1 MNRSKCIDKCLSII
15 ISNQY
20 LQVDK
25 DPTASIERKV
35 QETLSKIKGKIPSL
49 LYSKIYPI
57 GSSPGRFYGTAKNCR
72 RLPLRPI
79 ISNIGTATYEL
90 AKYLAQILKPLG

>member
-57 GSSPGRFYGTAKNCR
+57 GSSPGRFYGTA
-72 RLPLRPI
+72 
-79 ISNIGTATYEL
+79 
-90 AKYLAQILKPLG
+90 